1 MKIKIRKP
9 VFKFKI
15 DLSTLLLRFVLGF
28 CFLLFLFLGCADNDI
43 ARAFCLIPLG
53 IMGYIA
59 FNYQTED

>member
-9 VFKFKI
+9 IFKFKI
-15 DLSTLLLRFVLGF
+15 DFSTLLLRFVLAF

-53 IMGYIA
+53 IMAYIA
-59 FNYQTED
+59 LNYQIED